1 MKSFKKSLLYGVT
14 IGILM
19 VVTIKTFN
27 IDPELVKKNY
37 LWVAIT
43 IIALVAGINLGY
55 NIIYMNKMK
64 KLMPLF
70 SQKRYKDFVTEVD
83 KLLLKAK
90 GNYLRSVLKI
100 NQSSAYINL
109 DEFNKAEN
117 VLKSIDIGG
126 LKSDDIQIIY
136 WINMCTLKYNKK
148 NFDGFRKSYEEGK
161 KVFEKYKDNPHY
173 RENIM
178 RITMNAKV
186 VDKKFDEAQAILDNL
201 KETYKTEELK
211 KEYDRLQKTLDD
223 IKNKSK

>member
-1 MKSFKKSLLYGVT
+1 MKSFKKSILFGVT
-14 IGILM
+14 LGVLIL
-19 VVTIKTFN
+19 VTIKTFN

-43 IIALVAGINLGY
+43 IIALVSGVNLGY

-117 VLKSIDIGG
+117 LLKSIDIKGV
-126 LKSDDIQIIY
+126 KSGDIQIIY

-148 NFDGFRKSYEEGK
+148 NFDGFRKSYEEGE
-161 KVFEKYKDNPHY
+161 KVFEKYKDNPYY

-186 VDKKFDEAQAILDNL
+186 VDKKFDEAQEILDNL